1 MNSYKGKE
9 LEFNNKLSVLN
20 LKSRKDNMI
29 KSQKKNITIN
39 QNLIKEEPII
49 IQKPNRSITL

>member
-9 LEFNNKLSVLN
+9 FEFNNKLSVLN

-39 QNLIKEEPII
+39 
-49 IQKPNRSITL
+49 